1 MGAVQSCKAE
11 EAISNV
17 KSNVH
22 QCYFPMWVVRVSDFL
37 EMSGPP
43 LPHEVLQ
50 DKGLL
55 HRYDPSMFVIFVSHQ
70 WLSTEHPDPKGQKVK
85 IFQETLLGMID
96 ESLPVAEDVV
106 SRSDDKSLSSE
117 MRRHIKDGFIFF
129 DWFSIPQQSLKDLGC
144 PNNGAALA
152 VRSIPAYVELSSL
165 FIALVPELRYKESP
179 ELLNCNY
186 ATWLSR
192 GWCRAEL
199 WCRLL
204 SNKLDTSII
213 VVYSATEAEFLS
225 PLDWHNRSIVEGEFT
240 VEADRKA
247 VVRLGEVAVESKI
260 RHLQENGPLNQ
271 YRFYAALRP
280 QLLCKERKDQSAD
293 EFLQRFCY
301 DTWDEALQDSS
312 GMNAVMCAVM
322 SGDTMMLKQLA
333 QCRADVNH
341 TLQGMGDLGYYDTQ
355 TVLMAA
361 TKSQQHPSVLQTLI
375 ELEAD
380 VNARARTGLVA
391 LYMCRSPEHVKVLLE
406 RRAEMPNF
414 VLTGVASFAC
424 PETVRALLS
433 FRCDPNQTGDPSSG
447 PGFGPLHAVALFSRR
462 NRRAVATAKLLLEHR
477 ADINGRKE
485 ISGILMRQHLH
496 ARAHLAVY
504 GFASCNMV
512 MRLRASMA
520 GLSPLGYA
528 AMVGHE
534 GLTKLFLDHGADPMP
549 NDRGDSPA
557 DLARNNHHYHLLPF
571 LEVSS
576 VPL

>member
-1 MGAVQSCKAE
+1 M
-11 EAISNV
+11 
-17 KSNVH
+17 
-22 QCYFPMWVVRVSDFL
+22 FMLRVVTVS
-37 EMSGPP
+37 
-43 LPHEVLQ
+43 
-50 DKGLL
+50 
-55 HRYDPSMFVIFVSHQ
+55 
-70 WLSTEHPDPKGQKVK
+70 WLASVCNW
-85 IFQETLLGMID
+85 
-96 ESLPVAEDVV
+96 
-106 SRSDDKSLSSE
+106 
-117 MRRHIKDGFIFF
+117 RR
-129 DWFSIPQQSLKDLGC
+129 
-144 PNNGAALA
+144 
-152 VRSIPAYVELSSL
+152 
-165 FIALVPELRYKESP
+165 
-179 ELLNCNY
+179 
-186 ATWLSR
+186 
-192 GWCRAEL
+192 
-199 WCRLL
+199 
-204 SNKLDTSII
+204 
-213 VVYSATEAEFLS
+213 
-225 PLDWHNRSIVEGEFT
+225 
-240 VEADRKA
+240 
-247 VVRLGEVAVESKI
+247 
-260 RHLQENGPLNQ
+260 

-293 EFLQRFCY
+293 EFLQPFCY

-406 RRAEMPNF
+406 RRAEMPHF

-485 ISGILMRQHLH
+485 ISGILM
-496 ARAHLAVY
+496 
-504 GFASCNMV
+504 
-512 MRLRASMA
+512 
-520 GLSPLGYA
+520 
-528 AMVGHE
+528 
-534 GLTKLFLDHGADPMP
+534 
-549 NDRGDSPA
+549 
-557 DLARNNHHYHLLPF
+557 
-571 LEVSS
+571 
-576 VPL
+576 

>member
-1 MGAVQSCKAE
+1 
-11 EAISNV
+11 
-17 KSNVH
+17 
-22 QCYFPMWVVRVSDFL
+22 
-37 EMSGPP
+37 
-43 LPHEVLQ
+43 
-50 DKGLL
+50 
-55 HRYDPSMFVIFVSHQ
+55 
-70 WLSTEHPDPKGQKVK
+70 
-85 IFQETLLGMID
+85 MID

-106 SRSDDKSLSSE
+106 SRSDDKNLSSE
-117 MRRHIKDGFIFF
+117 MRRHIADGFIFF
-129 DWFSIPQQSLKDLGC
+129 DWFSIPQKSRKHEGN

-165 FIALVPELRYKESP
+165 FIALVPELTHKES
-179 ELLNCNY
+179 
-186 ATWLSR
+186 LSQL
-192 GWCRAEL
+192 GNIFYVYE
-199 WCRLL
+199 
-204 SNKLDTSII
+204 II
-213 VVYSATEAEFLS
+213 VVYSATETEFL
-225 PLDWHNRSIVEGEFT
+225 SIVEGEFT

-260 RHLQENGPLNQ
+260 RHLQEHG
-271 YRFYAALRP
+271 YRFYTALRP
-280 QLLCKERKDQSAD
+280 QLLCKERKDQSVD

-301 DTWDEALQDSS
+301 DSWDAALQDSS

-322 SGDTMMLKQLA
+322 SGDTKMLKLLA
-333 QCRADVNH
+333 QCRADMNH

-391 LYMCRSPEHVKVLLE
+391 LYMCRSPNHVKVLLE
-406 RRAEMPNF
+406 HRAEMPHF
-414 VLTGVASFAC
+414 VMTGVASFAC
-424 PETVRALLS
+424 
-433 FRCDPNQTGDPSSG
+433 
-447 PGFGPLHAVALFSRR
+447 FGPLHAVALFSRR

-477 ADINGRKE
+477 ADINARKE

-512 MRLRASMA
+512 LRLRGSMA

-534 GLTKLFLDHGADPMP
+534 GLTKLYLEHGADPMP
-549 NDRGDSPA
+549 NDRGDTPA

-576 VPL
+576 VKDHFLSKATGPVERRYLIVDASAFLDRREGRSGQPPNLSRSQTTHFH

>member
-1 MGAVQSCKAE
+1 MGVVQSCKAE

-17 KSNVH
+17 TSNVH
-22 QCYFPMWVVRVSDFL
+22 RCYFPMWAVRVSDFL

-43 LPHEVLQ
+43 EPHEVLQ

-70 WLSTEHPDPKGQKVK
+70 WLSSEHPDPRGQKVK

-106 SRSDDKSLSSE
+106 SRSDDKNLSSE
-117 MRRHIKDGFIFF
+117 MRRHIADGFIFF
-129 DWFSIPQQSLKDLGC
+129 DWFSIPQKSPKHEGN

-165 FIALVPELRYKESP
+165 FIALVPELTHKESP
-179 ELLNCNY
+179 QLVNY

-260 RHLQENGPLNQ
+260 RHLQEQG
-271 YRFYAALRP
+271 YRFYTALRP
-280 QLLCKERKDQSAD
+280 QLLCKERKDQSVD

-301 DTWDEALQDSS
+301 DGWDEALHDSS

-322 SGDTMMLKQLA
+322 SGDTKILKLLA
-333 QCRADVNH
+333 QCRADMNH

-406 RRAEMPNF
+406 HRAEMPHF
-414 VLTGVASFAC
+414 VMTGVASFAC

-477 ADINGRKE
+477 ADINARKE

-496 ARAHLAVY
+496 ARAHLAVK

-534 GLTKLFLDHGADPMP
+534 GLTKLYLEHGADPMP
-549 NDRGDSPA
+549 NDRGDTPA
-557 DLARNNHHYHLLPF
+557 DLARNNHHYHLLQF

-576 VPL
+576 VAL